1 MENEENIELYLIKL
15 MNQKRKASSDL
26 IWIRREE
33 NIELYLIKLMS
44 HKNKASSNSI
54 WIRRDCKIFK

>member
-1 MENEENIELYLIKL
+1 